1 MDISQKQDGPPP
13 KSWFGCLDD
22 DATHIPLASEKIIH
36 IMRFSGKRRAG
47 PQGGPQNGMR
57 EQEGA
62 TGLEFNVVRGQG
74 WGEGSHM

>member
-1 MDISQKQDGPPP
+1 MLWTSHRNRMDLHLKVG
-13 KSWFGCLDD
+13 LDVWMMMP
-22 DATHIPLASEKIIH
+22 HIPLASEKIIH

-62 TGLEFNVVRGQG
+62 TGLQFNGG
-74 WGEGSHM
+74 